1 MNSNHSGKEK
11 REIGMELKYCEHCGS
26 LWVRERGG
34 GVYCEKCQRAME
46 ELPASKKRP
55 AKVMLPVLP
64 PTAIESYAFRIETK
78 NMNELEIGG
87 RPVMSNVIA
96 WMAAEAEGTPQGA
109 SAGFPRR
116 KRHERPEYLSTQ
128 MSTQEVRERQLAEQ
142 GDSQRPEELAFHLRV
157 RAEEDRERTRRTY
170 RGRTVAMLRR
180 YMRYSIETGRLPSLL
195 GREFFRA
202 KVTSYTV
209 ATFED
214 RVIFVHDMEKC
225 LARLDDFS
233 QQLIARHILQE
244 HDQAATAKL
253 LHCTE
258 RTVRTY
264 MPVVLDLLV
273 EILLDV
279 GLMKAIEVVSENS
292 YQEEENG
299 EMLSSRDEK
308 HTV

>member
-1 MNSNHSGKEK
+1 
-11 REIGMELKYCEHCGS
+11 
-26 LWVRERGG
+26 
-34 GVYCEKCQRAME
+34 
-46 ELPASKKRP
+46 
-55 AKVMLPVLP
+55 
-64 PTAIESYAFRIETK
+64 
-78 NMNELEIGG
+78 
-87 RPVMSNVIA
+87 MSSVIA
-96 WMAAEAEGTPQGA
+96 WMAAEAERPQQGA
-109 SAGFPRR
+109 VAGFPRR
-116 KRHERPEYLSTQ
+116 KRHETPECSSTQ
-128 MSTQEVRERQLAEQ
+128 MSTQEVRGRQVAGQ
-142 GDSQRPEELAFHLRV
+142 TQVAEELAFHLRE

-233 QQLIARHILQE
+233 QQLIARHIMQE
-244 HDQAATAKL
+244 HDQGATAKL

-279 GLMKAIEVVSENS
+279 GLMKRIETIAGSSCHE
-292 YQEEENG
+292 G
-299 EMLSSRDEK
+299 EKDDIL
-308 HTV
+308 

>member
-1 MNSNHSGKEK
+1 
-11 REIGMELKYCEHCGS
+11 
-26 LWVRERGG
+26 
-34 GVYCEKCQRAME
+34 
-46 ELPASKKRP
+46 
-55 AKVMLPVLP
+55 
-64 PTAIESYAFRIETK
+64 
-78 NMNELEIGG
+78 
-87 RPVMSNVIA
+87 MSSVIA
-96 WMAAEAEGTPQGA
+96 WMAAEAERPAQREAG
-109 SAGFPRR
+109 AGFPRR
-116 KRHERPEYLSTQ
+116 KRHEAAECSSTQ
-128 MSTQEVRERQLAEQ
+128 MSTQEVRGRQVAGQAETQ
-142 GDSQRPEELAFHLRV
+142 GAEEVAFHLRERV
-157 RAEEDRERTRRTY
+157 EEDRERTRRTY

-233 QQLIARHILQE
+233 QQLIARHIMQE
-244 HDQAATAKL
+244 HDQGATAKL

-279 GLMKAIEVVSENS
+279 GLMKPIEMVSENS
-292 YQEEENG
+292 CQAGEND
-299 EMLSSRDEK
+299 EMSSSSCKDEK
-308 HTV
+308 YKV

>member
-1 MNSNHSGKEK
+1 
-11 REIGMELKYCEHCGS
+11 
-26 LWVRERGG
+26 
-34 GVYCEKCQRAME
+34 
-46 ELPASKKRP
+46 
-55 AKVMLPVLP
+55 
-64 PTAIESYAFRIETK
+64 
-78 NMNELEIGG
+78 
-87 RPVMSNVIA
+87 MSSVIA
-96 WMAAEAEGTPQGA
+96 WMAAEAERPPQGGGA
-109 SAGFPRR
+109 AGFPRR
-116 KRHERPEYLSTQ
+116 KRDEEPEYSSTQ
-128 MSTQEVRERQLAEQ
+128 MSTQEVREQQLAGQE
-142 GDSQRPEELAFHLRV
+142 DPQRVADLAFHLRV

-225 LARLDDFS
+225 LARLDQFS

-253 LHCTE
+253 LHCTQ

-279 GLMKAIEVVSENS
+279 GLMKPIEVVVDNS
-292 YQEEENG
+292 CQEG
-299 EMLSSRDEK
+299 EKDELLASDCKDEK
-308 HTV
+308 YKA